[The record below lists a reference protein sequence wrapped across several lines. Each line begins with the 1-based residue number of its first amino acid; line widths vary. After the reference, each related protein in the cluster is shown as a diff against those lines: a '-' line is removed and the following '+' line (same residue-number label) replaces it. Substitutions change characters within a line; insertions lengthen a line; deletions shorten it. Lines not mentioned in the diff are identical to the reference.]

1 MNFAQVTGPPSVS
14 AKDVTHKVDIA
25 DNDVARLMYVIS
37 VALTCLPLLAESH
50 ELIRELGEHANYR
63 QFESSDGVKLVIGMA
78 RFAVKA
84 CRDLGLFVEGDVR
97 GYDTSSAFLC
107 GGGLRTH
114 DLNFVVFVFVFVFVF
129 GFVFG
134 FVWFCFCR
142 SDH

>member
-14 AKDVTHKVDIA
+14 AKDVTHKVNIA

-78 RFAVKA
+78 RLAVKA
-84 CRDLGLFVEGDVR
+84 CCDLGLFVEGDVR

-114 DLNFVVFVFVFVFVF
+114 DLNFFFVF
-129 GFVFG
+129 
-134 FVWFCFCR
+134 FCLLQIG
-142 SDH
+142 SLS